1 MSENLIYLWTDRYGH
16 AYATLRGRAGHWRL
30 EWGYRDPPA
39 SDHYVQKG
47 EHLTS
52 VREEAV
58 RLTVE
63 RIRALSGEAIDAERS
78 EEKLRGALQVEESV
92 S

>member
-1 MSENLIYLWTDRYGH
+1 MSENTVYFWTDRYGH
-16 AYATLRGRAGHWRL
+16 AYATLRQRAGHWRL

-39 SDHYVQKG
+39 SDHFVQKG

-63 RIRALSGEAIDAERS
+63 RIRALSDEAVDAERS
-78 EEKLRGALQVEESV
+78 AEKLRDALQIEESTP
-92 S
+92 